1 MVDMIKT
8 MPRVGELVIA
18 NISKVMRFGAYC
30 RLPEYNNLEVFLPI
44 REVSSGWIKNIREF
58 IHEGQTVVCEVS
70 FYDKEKNT
78 VDISLKRVTPKKSKE
93 RIRSYNLEKR
103 LAALFLQAVKE
114 AGEQANKDALIQ
126 TALAEFNTYTNL
138 VENAKNDT
146 EELKKST
153 LPKKLK
159 SAIVKVLEANIREK
173 KFIISYIITLSTYN
187 TVSGATE
194 LRDILSSMKGIGID
208 VKYISAPKYR
218 LTAEGSDYPDA
229 EKKISQAE
237 AIVKEKLKKGVF
249 SMEKEKLM
257 KAKENIMET
266 L

>member
-1 MVDMIKT
+1 MIKT

-78 VDISLKRVTPKKSKE
+78 VDISLKRVTPKKAKE

-103 LAALFLQAVKE
+103 LAALFLQAAKK
-114 AGEQANKDALIQ
+114 AGEQANKEALIQ
-126 TALAEFNTYTNL
+126 TALAEFTTYTNL
-138 VENAKNDT
+138 VENAKNNT
-146 EELKKST
+146 EEIKKSL

-159 SAIVKVLEANIREK
+159 SAIIEVLEANIREK
-173 KFIISYIITLSTYN
+173 KFVVSYIIALSTYN
-187 TVSGATE
+187 TLSGVTE
-194 LRDILSSMKGIGID
+194 LKSILTGMKDIGID

-218 LTAEGSDYPDA
+218 LTAEGTDYVDA

-249 SMEKEKLM
+249 TIEKEKL
-257 KAKENIMET
+257 KQAKENIMEN